1 MDKFE
6 RNTRRR
12 NRGDKVRN
20 EEYRNA
26 AKYGIE
32 EKLETTVDPEGRPP
46 TELTVLQSLGL
57 GDVDSPR
64 SLPE

>member
-12 NRGDKVRN
+12 KRGDKVQMRKHRN
-20 EEYRNA
+20 S

-32 EKLETTVDPEGRPP
+32 EKLETPVDPEGRPP

>member
-6 RNTRRR
+6 RKQKETKTRRQSP
-12 NRGDKVRN
+12 N
-20 EEYRNA
+20 EENKNA
-26 AKYGIE
+26 AKYEIQ
-32 EKLETTVDPEGRPP
+32 EKLKTPVGPEGRPP

-64 SLPE
+64 SLSE

>member
-6 RNTRRR
+6 RNTKRRETR
-12 NRGDKVRN
+12 RH
-20 EEYRNA
+20 RNA
-26 AKYGIE
+26 AKYEFE
-32 EKLETTVDPEGRPP
+32 EKLETPVDPEGRPP

-64 SLPE
+64 SLLE